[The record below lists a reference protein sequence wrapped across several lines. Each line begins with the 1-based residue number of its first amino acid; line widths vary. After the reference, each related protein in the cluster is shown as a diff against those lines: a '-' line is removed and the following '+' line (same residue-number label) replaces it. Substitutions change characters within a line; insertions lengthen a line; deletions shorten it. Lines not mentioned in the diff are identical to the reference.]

1 MPQQAIYMLILNL
14 KKINSFFKENLD
26 IYTKLSNYGHLECPN
41 CHSSALIKYG
51 SYTRNVIYIS
61 DDNLKIESC
70 ILKVQRVKCKSCG
83 KTHALLPQGIIPY
96 KQFSSN
102 LVTYLLN
109 GIVKGNTKK
118 LIETLPIDES
128 ILKKLYKQ
136 FKEKHFSRLK
146 IMLFNKPI
154 SECLDI
160 IENNVLMRE
169 EYIVKYNCCFM
180 QIKLGCIGIGPS

>member
-1 MPQQAIYMLILNL
+1 MSQPTIYMLIVNS

-41 CHSSALIKYG
+41 CHSSDLIKYG

-83 KTHALLPQGIIPY
+83 KTHTLLPQGIIPY

-128 ILKKLYKQ
+128 ILKKV
-136 FKEKHFSRLK
+136 
-146 IMLFNKPI
+146 I
-154 SECLDI
+154 
-160 IENNVLMRE
+160 
-169 EYIVKYNCCFM
+169 
-180 QIKLGCIGIGPS
+180 